1 MRAVLVCVI
10 VLLSGCYSVANIS
23 DLQTS
28 SSDID
33 FEYMAHKK
41 EVNEDPFYSWRS
53 SFESLVVIR
62 DVTAVELAQ
71 LLSAALSANGYE
83 IVSNSVDVGVLL
95 AERGFTMDEY
105 SSVAGVYYKSEEGK
119 FVVYGKVN
127 ITQDITGD
135 LGGNRAKEIM
145 VSLCNIKQTCERL

>member
-1 MRAVLVCVI
+1 MRAVFAFVI
-10 VLLSGCYSVANIS
+10 ALLSGCYSIANIS

-53 SFESLVVIR
+53 SFEALVVVHE
-62 DVTAVELAQ
+62 VTATELVQ

-83 IVSNSVDVGVLL
+83 VVSNNIDVGVLL

-105 SSVAGVYYKSEEGK
+105 SSVAGVYFKSEEGK

-135 LGGNRAKEIM
+135 LGGNRAKKIM
-145 VSLCNIKQTCERL
+145 ASLCSIKQACERL